1 MLGRNFCIGGLT
13 GWCMEIIFTSA
24 HSIFARDKRL
34 IGQTSIWM
42 FPIYGCAAVILPVY
56 QKIASIPICVR
67 GLFYTAGIFFTE
79 LTTGLILKHFH
90 ICPWDYSSTPFHYK
104 GVIRLDYTPVWF
116 FTGLLFEKILKKCS

>member
-1 MLGRNFCIGGLT
+1 MKKRFFLCGTVGWGLEILWTGLHAFLSGDGSLT
-13 GWCMEIIFTSA
+13 GRTS
-24 HSIFARDKRL
+24 L
-34 IGQTSIWM
+34 WM